1 MNIQKN
7 IIKTMKLLYKKNY
20 ITMRDGNISFK
31 PKNKDFFY
39 LTAGSVKKNELQSNQ
54 IIKINFDKN
63 KNINYNLND
72 KYLPSREINIHSFIQ
87 MDEYYK
93 NQDIYVVHAHPP
105 NIISYMGINQ
115 FRELNTIKEIFPE
128 LNVNNIGKNVKYFEP
143 GTLNLANSCYENL
156 IKKNIIGMEKHGTLS
171 VNTNIDLIMEELDTL
186 ESYIKIVLN
195 SS

>member
-1 MNIQKN
+1 MSIQKN

-39 LTAGSVKKNELQSNQ
+39 LTAGSVKKNELQPNQ

-128 LNVNNIGKNVKYFEP
+128 LNVDNIGKNVKYFEP